1 MRVLSQLSLAKQY
14 QIEES
19 LEEQLQQELVLRKER
34 LRMESLFDSA
44 SFLLATTDS
53 KGVIITVNREF
64 ERKFGY
70 QKKDL
75 TGMLFSN
82 YFVSPPTA
90 LNTVFS
96 SRSSLI
102 HQQGHEV
109 SCQVSSTCVELPEQ
123 DEWLYTIFDEKSTE
137 LTADE
142 KHAELTGN
150 AKHAELRADEKQP
163 ELLEFS
169 AEGNNKSIIICSGT
183 ACRAPTFIIIKIIL
197 FQPFKQFQQQAEQNI
212 RGNITRKEM

>member
-137 LTADE
+137 LTGNAKHAE
-142 KHAELTGN
+142 LTGNAKHAELTGN

-163 ELLEFS
+163 ELLGFS
-169 AEGNNKSIIICSGT
+169 AEVNNKSIIICSGN

-197 FQPFKQFQQQAEQNI
+197 FQLFKQFQQ
-212 RGNITRKEM
+212 

>member
-1 MRVLSQLSLAKQY
+1 
-14 QIEES
+14 
-19 LEEQLQQELVLRKER
+19 
-34 LRMESLFDSA
+34 MESLFDSA

-82 YFVSPPTA
+82 HFVSPPTA

-197 FQPFKQFQQQAEQNI
+197 FQPFKQFQQQAEHNI
-212 RGNITRKEM
+212 RGNITRKEMY